1 MGLLQMQ
8 FGARDFLIATGH
20 AESADRLQRKTAMRD
35 LAFPL
40 APLKIEVNISIPRI
54 IPDSIQ

>member
-1 MGLLQMQ
+1 MQ
-8 FGARDFLIATGH
+8 FEARDFLIATCH
-20 AESADRLQRKTAMRD
+20 AESVDRLQRKTAMHD
-35 LAFPL
+35 LAFKL